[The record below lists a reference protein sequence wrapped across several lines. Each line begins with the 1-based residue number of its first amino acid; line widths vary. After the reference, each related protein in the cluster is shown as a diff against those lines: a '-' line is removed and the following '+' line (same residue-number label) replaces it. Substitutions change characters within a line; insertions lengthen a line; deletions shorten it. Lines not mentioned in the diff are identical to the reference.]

1 MVIRTVVNCIQNFLG
16 EPNHK
21 VHILV
26 FLWMS
31 TVNSGNFLKI
41 LLFTKWYLILASL
54 SSIFQRKIFAT
65 FLLATISARKVYQ
78 DFQILLL
85 TVFLAT
91 RFAKPELPVLA
102 KYVNDNLYVCIE
114 KIVIFCLKPCE
125 WKLV

>member
-1 MVIRTVVNCIQNFLG
+1 MATI
-16 EPNHK
+16 
-21 VHILV
+21 
-26 FLWMS
+26 
-31 TVNSGNFLKI
+31 NSGNFLKV
-41 LLFTKWYLILASL
+41 LLFTKLYLILASL

-125 WKLV
+125 